1 MKLER
6 SVDMKRMVISI
17 LTAAL
22 LIVSMASCGQKQDS
36 GSSDDNTCEVAMI
49 AEDRKTDDTSFTQT
63 AWKSVE
69 GFADENEMTAKLYK
83 PDDAS
88 EEAYL
93 SAVEK
98 AADDGAGM
106 IVMAGS
112 SFAQTAYSA
121 QTAYPDTD
129 FLLIDGVPHDD
140 SSNYA
145 TAGNTVSVIFAEEEA
160 GYMAGYAAV
169 KDGYTKLGFIGGQ
182 SLPEIKRYGYG
193 FVQGAAAAA
202 AETETKVE
210 IDYRY
215 AGESE
220 GSDEVQKLAEQWY
233 DGGTEV
239 IFACGGS
246 VSLSVIKAAEKAEG
260 KVIGAD
266 FDQSALS
273 EAVITSACKDTDT
286 AVKKVLR
293 SYEDG
298 TFAGGTA
305 FNYAARNNGVSLE
318 MKNSRFRTF
327 SEADYKKLFSQLK
340 NEKVELKKDT
350 AVKSVSELAGE
361 WVTLRE

>member
-1 MKLER
+1 
-6 SVDMKRMVISI
+6 MKRIVISI
-17 LTAAL
+17 LTAAV
-22 LIVSMASCGQKQDS
+22 LIFAMASCGQKQDS
-36 GSSDDNTCEVAMI
+36 GSNSDMTCEVAMI

-69 GFADENEMTAKLYK
+69 GFAEEKGVTAKLYK

-93 SAVEK
+93 SAVKK

-112 SFAQTAYSA
+112 GFAQAVYSA
-121 QTAYPDTD
+121 QSAYPDTD

-182 SLPEIKRYGYG
+182 ALPEIKRYGYG

-215 AGESE
+215 AGASE
-220 GSDEVQKLAEQWY
+220 GSDDVQKLAAQWY

-246 VSLSVIKAAEKAEG
+246 VSSSVIKAAEKAGG

-266 FDQSALS
+266 FDQSGLS
-273 EAVITSACKDTDT
+273 ETVITSACKDTDT
-286 AVKKVLR
+286 AATKVLR

>member
-1 MKLER
+1 
-6 SVDMKRMVISI
+6 MKRIVISI
-17 LTAAL
+17 LTAAV
-22 LIVSMASCGQKQDS
+22 LIFAMASCGQKQDS
-36 GSSDDNTCEVAMI
+36 GSNSDMTCEVAMI

-69 GFADENEMTAKLYK
+69 GFAEEKGVTAKLYK

-93 SAVEK
+93 SAVKK

-112 SFAQTAYSA
+112 GFAQAVYSA
-121 QTAYPDTD
+121 QSAYPDTD

-145 TAGNTVSVIFAEEEA
+145 TAGNTVSVIFA
-160 GYMAGYAAV
+160 
-169 KDGYTKLGFIGGQ
+169 
-182 SLPEIKRYGYG
+182 
-193 FVQGAAAAA
+193 
-202 AETETKVE
+202 
-210 IDYRY
+210 
-215 AGESE
+215 
-220 GSDEVQKLAEQWY
+220 
-233 DGGTEV
+233 
-239 IFACGGS
+239 CGGS
-246 VSLSVIKAAEKAEG
+246 VSSSVIKAAEKAGG

-266 FDQSALS
+266 FDQSGLS
-273 EAVITSACKDTDT
+273 ETVITSACKDTDT

>member
-1 MKLER
+1 
-6 SVDMKRMVISI
+6 MKRMVISI

-36 GSSDDNTCEVAMI
+36 GSNSDVTCDVAMI
-49 AEDRKTDDTSFTQT
+49 AEDKKTDDTSFTQT

-69 GFADENEMTAKLYK
+69 RFADEKGITAKLYK
-83 PDDAS
+83 PDDVS

-93 SAVEK
+93 SAVKK

-112 SFAQTAYSA
+112 GFAQTVYSA
-121 QTAYPDTD
+121 QSTYPDTD

-140 SSNYA
+140 RSNYA
-145 TAGNTVSVIFAEEEA
+145 TAVNTVSVIFAEEEA

-169 KDGYTKLGFIGGQ
+169 KDGYRKMGFIGGQ
-182 SLPEIKRYGYG
+182 ALPEIKRYGYG

-202 AETETKVE
+202 SEIETKVE

-215 AGESE
+215 AGSSE
-220 GSDEVQKLAEQWY
+220 ESDEVQKLAEQWY

-246 VSLSVIKAAEKAEG
+246 VSLSVIEAAEKAGG

-273 EAVITSACKDTDT
+273 DTVITSACKDTDT
-286 AVKKVLR
+286 AVTKVIR

>member
-1 MKLER
+1 
-6 SVDMKRMVISI
+6 MKRIVISI
-17 LTAAL
+17 LTAAV
-22 LIVSMASCGQKQDS
+22 LIFAMASCGQKQDS
-36 GSSDDNTCEVAMI
+36 GSNSDMTCEVAMI

-69 GFADENEMTAKLYK
+69 GFAEEKGVTAKLYK

-93 SAVEK
+93 SAVKK

-106 IVMAGS
+106 IVMAV
-112 SFAQTAYSA
+112 YSA
-121 QTAYPDTD
+121 QSAYPDTD

-182 SLPEIKRYGYG
+182 ALPEIKRYGYG

-202 AETETKVE
+202 AELETKVE

-215 AGESE
+215 AGGSDE
-220 GSDEVQKLAEQWY
+220 SDEVQKLAAQWY

-246 VSLSVIKAAEKAEG
+246 VSRSVIKAAEKEDG
-260 KVIGAD
+260 RVIGAD
-266 FDQSALS
+266 FDQSDLS
-273 EAVITSACKDTDT
+273 ETVITSACKDTDT
-286 AVKKVLR
+286 AVTKVLR

-305 FNYAARNNGVSLE
+305 FNYAARNNGVGLE

>member
-1 MKLER
+1 
-6 SVDMKRMVISI
+6 MKRIVMSV
-17 LTAAL
+17 LTAAV
-22 LIVSMASCGQKQDS
+22 LIVSMASCGQKQKS
-36 GSSDDNTCEVAMI
+36 GSNSDMTCEVAMI
-49 AEDRKTDDTSFTQT
+49 AEDSKTDDTSFTQT

-69 GFADENEMTAKLYK
+69 EFADEKDMTAKLYK

-93 SAVEK
+93 AAVKK

-112 SFAQTAYSA
+112 SFAQAVYSA
-121 QTAYPDTD
+121 QSAYPDTD

-169 KDGYTKLGFIGGQ
+169 KDGYQKLGFIGGQ
-182 SLPEIKRYGYG
+182 DLPEIKRYGYG

-202 AETETKVE
+202 SELETTVE

-215 AGESE
+215 AGESKE
-220 GSDEVQKLAEQWY
+220 SDEVQNLAAQWY
-233 DGGTEV
+233 DSGTEV
-239 IFACGGS
+239 IFACDGS
-246 VSLSVIKAAEKAEG
+246 VSLSVIKAAEKADG

-273 EAVITSACKDTDT
+273 DTVITSACKDTDT
-286 AVKKVLR
+286 AVRKVLG
-293 SYEDG
+293 SYKEG
-298 TFAGGTA
+298 TFTGGTA

-361 WVTLRE
+361 RVTLRE